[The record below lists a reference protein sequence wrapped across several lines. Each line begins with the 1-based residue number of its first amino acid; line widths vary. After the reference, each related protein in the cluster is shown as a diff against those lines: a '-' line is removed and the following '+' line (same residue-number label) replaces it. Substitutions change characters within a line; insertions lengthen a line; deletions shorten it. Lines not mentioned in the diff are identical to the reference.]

1 MKPSPFT
8 VLGRVL
14 LAFAFLCASPTAF
27 AKSGDGD
34 NPKKGAEEPRPG
46 SEIDLSSFRLIP
58 ILHGGRKMPMD
69 SFAEQQ
75 SLIMR
80 SKKPHGEE
88 PIDWL
93 ARVMFA
99 PASTEDD
106 SLFVL
111 DSPDIA
117 EDAGITAEAS
127 HRRYSYT
134 DVAEALP
141 HLIERSQAAEDI
153 DFDFRTHQEKE
164 TIRFT
169 RAILGYQY
177 LRSSLEF
184 AQDTIEVP
192 VFLQEKLEL
201 DLSDRDNKISYHELQ
216 ASPALREF
224 GLSLMSKTD
233 LTEDDRAGIAV
244 ISQLQRVSEMLE
256 RVPFPFNVVPLD
268 PHLNSETWSSPAN
281 ALDQARQLSREGDP
295 ELQNSIDAW
304 VAMQSAYS
312 RNNNPEFQAAVDK
325 HLSFVARRIELEKI
339 ESGKAEALVSTVRK
353 LKLGY
358 FATILLG
365 ALGVVLITFLPKVRG
380 MRRLGS
386 AILLGLLAITLLP
399 IAVRLYGGAELLN
412 RVADGKGN
420 LSYMSNTGLWI
431 LGSSLAATI
440 VTGLAFVFRFRGFW
454 RGFGW
459 LVAGLA
465 AFGAVAVTVV
475 TLVGHWDLGPTFL
488 AAFESTNNQMRP
500 FTYTLYLYIIAFL
513 AAFAGL
519 VTRSKKVLLVAGFML
534 GLGLVFQAAGIEL
547 RMFITARPPA
557 TNLYSTFPFVAFG
570 CVLLSIAVEF
580 FLRNGV
586 GILCGALTGWTLLLM
601 TGMFTVDGD
610 DTMGNVV
617 PVLASQ
623 FWLSTH
629 VICILFGYMGVFFA
643 GVIAHIYLGAKILKL
658 DKKGLKAL
666 YRVMLGVVAFGL
678 IFSFLGT
685 MLGGVWA
692 DQSWGRFWG
701 WDPKENGALLI
712 VIWCALSYHA
722 RLAGLIKDVG
732 MAVMTAIGCVI
743 VMAAW
748 LGLNQLGVGLHSYG
762 FTSKLATVLV
772 VYFVVEILLI
782 SVLGIAATAR
792 SGKKKKAILVPV

>member
-1 MKPSPFT
+1 MKPTPFP
-8 VLGRVL
+8 VLGLAL
-14 LAFAFLCASPTAF
+14 LAFLITLATVVTPSAF
-27 AKSGDGD
+27 AKSGDGN
-34 NPKKGAEEPRPG
+34 NPAGGPDPDAPRPG
-46 SEIDLSSFRLIP
+46 SQIDLSSFRLIP
-58 ILHGGRKMPMD
+58 VLHRGRKMPMD

-88 PIDWL
+88 PVRWL
-93 ARVMFA
+93 ARVLFA
-99 PASTEDD
+99 PSSTERDH
-106 SLFVL
+106 LFVL
-111 DSPDIA
+111 DNPDIA
-117 EDAGITAEAS
+117 ADASITAEAS
-127 HRRYSYT
+127 HRRYRYV
-134 DVAEALP
+134 DVADALP

-153 DFDFRTHQEKE
+153 DREFRTHLEGE

-177 LRSSLEF
+177 LRGSLEF

-192 VFLQEKLEL
+192 LWLQRQLNL
-201 DLSDRDNKISYHELQ
+201 DLSLRDNKISYHELQ
-216 ASPALREF
+216 SNPGLREF
-224 GLSLMSKTD
+224 GLSLMNKTE
-233 LTEDDRAGIAV
+233 LTDQDREGIAV
-244 ISQLQRVSEMLE
+244 ISQLQRVSDMVE
-256 RVPFPFNVVPLD
+256 RVPFPFHVIPLD
-268 PHLNSETWSSPAN
+268 PHMNSETWSSPAN
-281 ALDQARQLSREGDP
+281 SLDKAQELAREGDP

-304 VAMQSAYS
+304 IEMQSAFT
-312 RNNNPEFQAAVDK
+312 RNNNAGFQAAVDK
-325 HLSFVARRIELEKI
+325 HLSFIGRRLELEKA
-339 ESGKAEALVSTVRK
+339 ESGKAEAMLSTVSK
-353 LKLGY
+353 LRAGY
-358 FATILLG
+358 IGLILLG
-365 ALGVVLITFLPKVRG
+365 AIGVILLTFFPRQRSI
-380 MRRLGS
+380 RRLG
-386 AILLGLLAITLLP
+386 ATILTTMLAVTLIP
-399 IAVRLYGGAELLN
+399 VAVRLYGGTEMTN
-412 RVADGKGN
+412 G
-420 LSYMSNTGLWI
+420 GLIW
-431 LGSSLAATI
+431 LGVSLAATI
-440 VTGLAFVFRFRGFW
+440 AAGLFFVARFRGFW

-459 LVAGLA
+459 LVAGVA
-465 AFGAVAVTVV
+465 AFGALAVTVV
-475 TLVGHWDLGPTFL
+475 GLVGHWDLGPTFL

-513 AAFAGL
+513 VAFAGL
-519 VTRSKKVLLVAGFML
+519 VTRSKKVIVVSAALL

-570 CVLLSIAVEF
+570 CVLISLAVEY

-601 TGMFTVDGD
+601 TGMFVTDGD

-762 FTSKLATVLV
+762 FTSGLATM
-772 VYFVVEILLI
+772 LLI
-782 SVLGIAATAR
+782 FFGVEMVLITVLGIAATAR
-792 SGKKKKAILVPV
+792 SGKTKPNLAPA